1 MEPRGYIYTT
11 LARDMYVC
19 MYVCIYD
26 QEQSTHGVAITAP
39 SLGQVRDMQETSTFT
54 QTITAHVTIVDKH
67 LIHTTHT
74 LIYTYTFVV
83 VIQRSYVQHS

>member
-1 MEPRGYIYTT
+1 
-11 LARDMYVC
+11 
-19 MYVCIYD
+19 MYVCIYN

-54 QTITAHVTIVDKH
+54 QTKTAHVQFNSYH
-67 LIHTTHT
+67 THT

-83 VIQRSYVQHS
+83 QSYNVHTYSIHSTVTQQCTQS